1 MGFLGHVLWRKVEMQ
16 KWRGVGNDDAD
27 LRNRVSRDQ
36 IAWPILEETDEVD
49 VYEPGLVHATSAIH
63 GS

>member
-1 MGFLGHVLWRKVEMQ
+1 MQ